1 MVGKDEDKTMKKL
14 LVIATLAIA
23 PLIVTSVQAADSST
37 KVTFAKDSYC
47 GSFTGNIREGKVFR
61 LWLMPDQNLVIRNVG
76 DDQISVA
83 YVSGP
88 NGRLSGDRNGDENS
102 YITQR
107 KGNHHMKVYGN
118 SNHSSV
124 EFCAY

>member
-1 MVGKDEDKTMKKL
+1 MKKL
-14 LVIATLAIA
+14 VLIATLAVA
-23 PLIVTSVQAADSST
+23 PLMVTSVQAADTST
-37 KVTFAKDSYC
+37 KITFAKDSYC
-47 GSFTGNIREGKVFR
+47 GSFTGNIKNGKVFR

-76 DDQISVA
+76 DDQINVA

-88 NGRLSGDRNGDENS
+88 NGRLSGDRYDNETS

-118 SNHSSV
+118 SSHSAV